1 MIILVTTTNDDMRR
15 LENKSK
21 ACMIED
27 RDFTVCIDPSLPLL
41 NLIGKKYTMMVLG
54 VIGNRGNMKN
64 FNEILKDIPYS
75 SSTIIS
81 KRLKELQDFR
91 LIQRHKGADGVTY
104 SLSRFGHNVRKS
116 LLPLLHLVEKTSLD

>member
-1 MIILVTTTNDDMRR
+1 MRNDENVR
-15 LENKSK
+15 LQKKSR

-27 RDFTVCIDPSLPLL
+27 QGSLVCIDPSIPLL

-54 VIGNRGNMKN
+54 VIGKKENRKN
-64 FNEILKDIPYS
+64 FNEILGDIPHS

-91 LIQRHKGADGVTY
+91 LIKRSDGVDGVTY
-104 SLSRFGHNVRKS
+104 SLTRFGQSVRES
-116 LLPLLHLVEKTSLD
+116 LLPLLHLVEDMPQD